1 MLKPGLSQS
10 RHWYVLDEEEDEE
23 ISAPPPAEGAQ
34 EEKEEQGEQ
43 QEEGKDT
50 KTGTKKINSWNRDLF
65 LHLLADCLRADT
77 PKELTEEEKL
87 QVLHSEDFLT
97 FFERGSRIVERA
109 LAEQVDVCF
118 DYSGRD
124 LEDKEG

>member
-1 MLKPGLSQS
+1 MS
-10 RHWYVLDEEEDEE
+10 RLFAEFAVNLCIQVNEVEKICFNCLLLTEFLEYLCNNVL
-23 ISAPPPAEGAQ
+23 PA
-34 EEKEEQGEQ
+34 
-43 QEEGKDT
+43 
-50 KTGTKKINSWNRDLF
+50 SYLLF
-65 LHLLADCLRADT
+65 FHLLLKYCLCTDT

-87 QVLHSEDFLT
+87 QVLHSEEFLS

-109 LAEQVDVCF
+109 LSEQVDVCF

>member
-1 MLKPGLSQS
+1 MSLNRFKSFQQYATSFLVYFS
-10 RHWYVLDEEEDEE
+10 RFPLYCIICVD
-23 ISAPPPAEGAQ
+23 G
-34 EEKEEQGEQ
+34 
-43 QEEGKDT
+43 
-50 KTGTKKINSWNRDLF
+50 
-65 LHLLADCLRADT
+65 

-87 QVLHSEDFLT
+87 QVLHSEEFLS

>member
-1 MLKPGLSQS
+1 MLQSNPLS
-10 RHWYVLDEEEDEE
+10 DF
-23 ISAPPPAEGAQ
+23 
-34 EEKEEQGEQ
+34 
-43 QEEGKDT
+43 
-50 KTGTKKINSWNRDLF
+50 KTNDKIKYYSSIFFFKTTF
-65 LHLLADCLRADT
+65 LCTDT

-87 QVLHSEDFLT
+87 QLLHSEEFLS

-124 LEDKEG
+124 LDDKEG

>member
-1 MLKPGLSQS
+1 MNP
-10 RHWYVLDEEEDEE
+10 R
-23 ISAPPPAEGAQ
+23 
-34 EEKEEQGEQ
+34 
-43 QEEGKDT
+43 
-50 KTGTKKINSWNRDLF
+50 SWKRRLF
-65 LHLLADCLRADT
+65 SHYLTNCVCVDT

>member
-1 MLKPGLSQS
+1 MAPRMRRKNRGN
-10 RHWYVLDEEEDEE
+10 
-23 ISAPPPAEGAQ
+23 ISWRVRTQ
-34 EEKEEQGEQ
+34 TWEQ
-43 QEEGKDT
+43 Q
-50 KTGTKKINSWNRDLF
+50 NRENNFSYCLTDF
-65 LHLLADCLRADT
+65 LRIDT

>member
-1 MLKPGLSQS
+1 MKRLAPLRQQRAPRRRRKNRGKSRRRVRTQTRELKKYIHRRGI
-10 RHWYVLDEEEDEE
+10 Y
-23 ISAPPPAEGAQ
+23 
-34 EEKEEQGEQ
+34 
-43 QEEGKDT
+43 
-50 KTGTKKINSWNRDLF
+50 
-65 LHLLADCLRADT
+65 LHCLADCLCADT

>member
-1 MLKPGLSQS
+1 M
-10 RHWYVLDEEEDEE
+10 
-23 ISAPPPAEGAQ
+23 APRMRRKNKGNIRWRVRTQ
-34 EEKEEQGEQ
+34 TWEQ
-43 QEEGKDT
+43 Q
-50 KTGTKKINSWNRDLF
+50 NRENYF
-65 LHLLADCLRADT
+65 YTVCLCIDT

>member
-1 MLKPGLSQS
+1 MEENIIFTLSDQLC
-10 RHWYVLDEEEDEE
+10 VC
-23 ISAPPPAEGAQ
+23 I
-34 EEKEEQGEQ
+34 
-43 QEEGKDT
+43 
-50 KTGTKKINSWNRDLF
+50 
-65 LHLLADCLRADT
+65 DT

>member
-1 MLKPGLSQS
+1 MGNNSLNLPVQFFCV
-10 RHWYVLDEEEDEE
+10 H
-23 ISAPPPAEGAQ
+23 ISVYSAQ
-34 EEKEEQGEQ
+34 CYQKARSFLFC
-43 QEEGKDT
+43 
-50 KTGTKKINSWNRDLF
+50 ISILNSL
-65 LHLLADCLRADT
+65 CIDT

-87 QVLHSEDFLT
+87 QVLHSEEFLS

-109 LAEQVDVCF
+109 LAEHVDVCF